1 MTRRMLT
8 TATQA
13 EKRRRVASCLN
24 KTSRASGSFFELP
37 ELFAGWPTLSQLA
50 HDQNILDIGV
60 SEVVILT
67 GKSKCKPS
75 LTFHCH
81 FFGPWWSL
89 NNMILSV
96 DSWFFCSS
104 GPRSLEIILDFS
116 EGCYDNVNCVWCIFE
131 FVTRSFLSF
140 IVRREYSERKIATQ
154 LLSIGPALD

>member
-24 KTSRASGSFFELP
+24 KTSRASGSSYELP

-60 SEVVILT
+60 PEVVILT

-89 NNMILSV
+89 NNMILSICRQLIFLILRTEEFG
-96 DSWFFCSS
+96 DN
-104 GPRSLEIILDFS
+104 PRLF
-116 EGCYDNVNCVWCIFE
+116 
-131 FVTRSFLSF
+131 
-140 IVRREYSERKIATQ
+140 RRV
-154 LLSIGPALD
+154 L